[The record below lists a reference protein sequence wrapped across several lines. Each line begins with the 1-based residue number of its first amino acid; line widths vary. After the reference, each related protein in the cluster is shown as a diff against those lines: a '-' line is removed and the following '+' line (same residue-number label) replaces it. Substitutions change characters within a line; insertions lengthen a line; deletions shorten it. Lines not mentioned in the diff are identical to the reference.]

1 MPGSYSPLNIV
12 DSYQLNAQCHLAYIE
27 SQEQADDNGYN
38 NPYIRTE
45 IVGSYR
51 MYCDLPANKDIVGVE
66 DITSGGPVLDLN
78 AFGGQNTQ
86 WFVGPSGHHY
96 FKIVLE
102 YGGPND
108 IQNRHPEGSG
118 ERKIQIELANGQLM
132 VFEIFVRGWKHLRAE
147 TGGLSSSGLSE
158 FVPSFNGSDGT
169 SYTSTTFPNGDLQYN
184 PALRLDNILRNDAN
198 SAPSTPGPITLTDQ
212 SAAEIGR
219 MVEWSGSTHNSTSI
233 NGFAKT
239 TAGTGQNLQRTDNW
253 SYAVHKEDMDE
264 INKIGCANE
273 FYHGRVYF
281 KNAYGSGFSSL
292 TNFQRSNFTSDLFQ
306 MQDPLI
312 SPAETRRTAIF
323 VYETI
328 DSDWRSVIGMNNGQP
343 TGSTYLNH
351 EQDNSTTP
359 ATGPRSYR
367 RESGMADPASHPNP
381 NGPYGPYNTNA
392 GYVAATT
399 GGFAGDFGLG
409 TMRGG
414 GWGSLIP
421 SGGSITS
428 TCNATHDGH
437 YTAKATIANPNNGQ
451 PFPSEGYK
459 AIWIGGGKGVDSINN
474 NITVPGSQG
483 YDDILSKYSST
494 TTFNYQRLVP
504 PLISMTQVAGHW
516 PPPPPGPCVVNP
528 LILNAGNVS
537 VTNIT
542 VNGANDGIAT
552 VNESALNGAGNT
564 SPYTYIWTGPTGV
577 FGGNS
582 NSQSNLVP
590 GNYSVTVTDA
600 NGCTD
605 DYSFVITEPA
615 APPPCDFL
623 YNVSVSYGCGNAL
636 LNFVADM
643 NSGTPVADWVITVTD
658 PNGNS
663 LIPSTLTIPGGSG
676 SIGLPGATGGT
687 IINGTYN
694 YTIEDANDPTCF
706 VNGVIPGVNVVANT
720 LNVTATSTNETS
732 VGANDGTATV
742 LISGGLAPYNFT
754 WNNGQ
759 SLSTITNLSA
769 GSYTVNVTDANGCS
783 AQATVTVGA
792 AVSKPLNAQ
801 PLEVCLNLDT
811 GTFDFVDNNDYSPS
825 GTTYPYRIAITIDH
839 GNGVNV
845 YPGSLAAPD
854 IFSDSDLAAARTYD
868 ETINYGMNQS
878 ILIPMSGPNYIS
890 DIYKITTVWN
900 FTGGN
905 TVDHTTVSY
914 VNAQG
919 LKLFEDLTIKL
930 KLNYSCAGDITSHDK
945 TDYSISGIPY
955 TLTRTHELFAP
966 VASGLPSPAY
976 TSGQNIINADLYEG
990 DWTSSV
996 TSYVVWNVP
1005 QLPVQGVVYD
1015 PLCIKKTFYKTK
1027 TKTVSCYI
1035 DPCVVH
1041 HHSKKIKNKYD
1052 AAICDRD
1059 IVKIKEYRFKYQ
1071 RLIELLKIYIIGDL
1085 GDCAEDYEELW
1096 KMLEITDLDKIT
1108 DPDCCGDKQI
1118 NETMIADGK
1127 GTYNKTVDCT
1137 GGDSN
1142 NNITT
1147 GGGVVIWPDN
1157 PTGCPCVGEAV
1168 IWSESHQQQGI
1179 YVVGDYVNVIQNVL
1193 TPTPLGPSFE
1203 NVYYCFQLWAAPA
1216 TWDTVSNPLQN
1227 PFTDL
1232 GQYWEYLPCD
1242 GDGGQ
1247 PIFGCTD
1254 SVAMNYDPTATID
1267 DGSCVYPIDGCTDP
1281 TAMNYNPLAN
1291 VDDGS
1296 CTYCVYGCM
1305 TIGSV
1310 NYDPTATCDDG
1321 SCIPCVYGCTE
1332 PTATN
1337 YDSLA
1342 TCDDGSCIEC
1352 LTVGCMDP
1360 LATNYDPLAC
1370 IPDDTMCVYG
1380 NIQMGCTDPA
1390 AVNYNSNPTLVEDGS
1405 CVYAGCTDPL
1415 ANNPTPAFIHPT
1427 TGQITLPTIDDGSC
1441 LYSSSSCTGEL
1452 IIPDDTLEMELEL
1465 LGYSNGVFGDN
1476 AILQEGDGTVTSTCD
1491 LEYLN
1496 VASKGISNAHGLHT
1510 FVSLLTLKISDNP
1523 ITSIDV
1529 SGMTNLKNL
1538 FVDGTN
1544 LSTLD
1549 VSNNTALQRLKIG
1562 LGTSISSIDLTNNTA
1577 LELLDASNGALTGT
1591 LDLSANI
1598 NLTSITVQNNLGLNV
1613 LDLGSNINLNTLT
1626 LVATGIGASATI
1638 KVGSSARVTLANSLF
1653 TVGNGSIST
1662 GTTFIV

>member
-1 MPGSYSPLNIV
+1 LDRDHIK
-12 DSYQLNAQCHLAYIE
+12 L
-27 SQEQADDNGYN
+27 
-38 NPYIRTE
+38 T
-45 IVGSYR
+45 
-51 MYCDLPANKDIVGVE
+51 PAVVGV
-66 DITSGGPVLDLN
+66 G
-78 AFGGQNTQ
+78 
-86 WFVGPSGHHY
+86 
-96 FKIVLE
+96 
-102 YGGPND
+102 
-108 IQNRHPEGSG
+108 
-118 ERKIQIELANGQLM
+118 
-132 VFEIFVRGWKHLRAE
+132 
-147 TGGLSSSGLSE
+147 
-158 FVPSFNGSDGT
+158 
-169 SYTSTTFPNGDLQYN
+169 
-184 PALRLDNILRNDAN
+184 
-198 SAPSTPGPITLTDQ
+198 
-212 SAAEIGR
+212 
-219 MVEWSGSTHNSTSI
+219 
-233 NGFAKT
+233 
-239 TAGTGQNLQRTDNW
+239 
-253 SYAVHKEDMDE
+253 
-264 INKIGCANE
+264 
-273 FYHGRVYF
+273 
-281 KNAYGSGFSSL
+281 
-292 TNFQRSNFTSDLFQ
+292 
-306 MQDPLI
+306 
-312 SPAETRRTAIF
+312 
-323 VYETI
+323 
-328 DSDWRSVIGMNNGQP
+328 
-343 TGSTYLNH
+343 
-351 EQDNSTTP
+351 
-359 ATGPRSYR
+359 
-367 RESGMADPASHPNP
+367 
-381 NGPYGPYNTNA
+381 
-392 GYVAATT
+392 
-399 GGFAGDFGLG
+399 GDFGIG
-409 TMRGG
+409 TARGG
-414 GWGSLIP
+414 AYGQFIP
-421 SGGSITS
+421 SSGS
-428 TCNATHDGH
+428 NATGGTTCAKQLDGH
-437 YTAKATIANPNNGQ
+437 YTAKATVANPNNGT

-459 AIWIGGGKGVDSINN
+459 AAWVGGGESGDSVNA
-474 NITVPGSQG
+474 NISSYDDLIVHYDSTVPGV
-483 YDDILSKYSST
+483 
-494 TTFNYQRLVP
+494 FNYQRLVP
-504 PLISMTQVAGHW
+504 PIITMTMTTGQW
-516 PPPPPGPCVVNP
+516 PAPPPGPCVLFP
-528 LILNAGNVS
+528 LVLSGANVS
-537 VTNIT
+537 VTNVT

-552 VNESALNGAGNT
+552 VNESALNGVGN
-564 SPYTYIWTGPTGV
+564 SAPYVYVWTGPSGV
-577 FGGNS
+577 FGGSN
-582 NSQSNLVP
+582 NSQSNLAP
-590 GNYSVTVTDA
+590 GSYSVEVTDDK
-600 NGCTD
+600 GCTD
-605 DYSFVITEPA
+605 TYSFVITEPA
-615 APPPCDFL
+615 PPPPCEFL
-623 YNVSVSYGCGNAL
+623 HNVSVDYGCGNAFI
-636 LNFVADM
+636 NFVADM
-643 NSGTPVADWVITVTD
+643 TSGTPVADWIITVTD

-663 LIPSTLTIPGGSG
+663 LIPSTLTIPGGNG
-676 SIGLPGATGGT
+676 SIGLPASTGGT
-687 IINGTYN
+687 IINGTYS
-694 YTIEDANDPTCF
+694 YKIEDANDPSCF
-706 VNGVIPGVNVVANT
+706 INGLIPGVNVVANT
-720 LNVTATSTNETS
+720 LNVSATSTNETS
-732 VGANDGTATV
+732 LGANDGTATV
-742 LISGGLAPYNFT
+742 LISGGQAPYNIAWT
-754 WNNGQ
+754 NGQ

-769 GSYTVNVTDANGCS
+769 GSYTVNVKDANDCS
-783 AQATVTVGA
+783 AQATVIVDA
-792 AVSKPLNAQ
+792 ATPKPLNAQ

-811 GTFDFVDNNDYSPS
+811 GTFDFVDNNDYAPS

-845 YPGSLAAPD
+845 YPGSLASPD

-868 ETINYGMNQS
+868 ETVNYGMNQS
-878 ILIPMSGPNYIS
+878 IPIPTSGPNYIS

-919 LKLFEDLTIKL
+919 LKLFEDLNIKL

-1127 GTYNKTVDCT
+1127 GKYNKTVDCT

-1142 NNITT
+1142 NFITT
-1147 GGGVVIWPDN
+1147 GGGTVIWPDN

-1179 YVVGDYVNVIQNVL
+1179 YNVGDYVNVIQDVMTT
-1193 TPTPLGPSFE
+1193 TPQGNTFE
-1203 NVYYCFQLWAAPA
+1203 SVYYCFQLWAAPA

-1247 PIFGCTD
+1247 PVFGCTD
-1254 SVAMNYDPTATID
+1254 SAAINYDPTATID
-1267 DGSCVYPIDGCTDP
+1267 DGSCIYPIDGCTDP
-1281 TAMNYNPLAN
+1281 TAMNYNPVAT

-1296 CTYCVYGCM
+1296 CQYCVYGCM

-1310 NYDPTATCDDG
+1310 NYNPNATCDDG

-1332 PTATN
+1332 PSASN
-1337 YDSLA
+1337 YNSLA

-1360 LATNYDPLAC
+1360 MANTYDPLAC
-1370 IPDDTMCVYG
+1370 IPDDSMCQYG
-1380 NIQMGCTDPA
+1380 NVLYGCTDPA
-1390 AVNYNSNPTLVEDGS
+1390 AVNYNPNSAIVEDGS
-1405 CVYAGCTDPL
+1405 CLYTGCTDPL
-1415 ANNPTPAFIHPT
+1415 ANNYIGTVTHSI
-1427 TGQITLPTIDDGSC
+1427 TGAVYPITIDDGTC
-1441 LYSSSSCTGEL
+1441 TYSSTDCTGEL
-1452 IIPDDTLEMELEL
+1452 AIPDDTLELELEL

-1496 VASKGISNAHGLHT
+1496 LAQKGISNPHGLHT
-1510 FVSLLTLKISDNP
+1510 FVALKTLKISDNP

-1529 SGMTNLKNL
+1529 SGMTVLENLY
-1538 FVDGTN
+1538 VDGTN
-1544 LSTLD
+1544 LLALD
-1549 VSNNTALQRLKIG
+1549 VANNTALKRLHIG
-1562 LGTSISSIDLTNNTA
+1562 IGTSISTIDLTNNTA

-1598 NLTSITVQNNLGLNV
+1598 NLTSISVQNNLGLNV
-1613 LDLGSNINLNTLT
+1613 IDLGSSINLNTLT
-1626 LVATGIGASATI
+1626 LIATGIGASATI
-1638 KVGSSARVTLANSLF
+1638 KVGSSARITLANSLF